1 MTAMEVVI
9 LILGVLAFIASFV
22 VKGSSKSDEE
32 RFSEEE
38 IKELVNKEY
47 ENTKYKMKEAS
58 EDAVAESLEKA
69 ERSLEK
75 LTNEKMLALGEYSDN
90 IMSQISTN
98 HQETVFMYDMLNKN
112 KEELTNYVSEVKAEA
127 EDAKKLA
134 EKAKKDA
141 LSATDEA
148 EVARN
153 EAKQALLASEEAM
166 KKNALAE
173 EHMILARQ
181 AMEEASR
188 EVIPPV
194 TQTVYPEERDVYT
207 AAKQFKM
214 PVQEENLDAEVEAFE
229 QYLDEETNYDEQ
241 PGAESI
247 IAEAEKTI
255 LDFQI
260 GDAEFEDRTI
270 PKQSGL
276 ALSDDFEK
284 VAQAYEEEQEE
295 KGFDEELVSDEM
307 EPLVETIKSEPLEEK
322 VIPGEQSAYAQLY
335 DVLKDE
341 EPVIEENVPAK
352 PESIK
357 DLIKKTDAVK
367 QKNKNINANSIKA
380 ALKKQADPTTF
391 QFDAGDGN
399 SDDTNA
405 RIIALHKKG
414 KSNMAIAKEIGLG
427 VGEVNLVIGLY
438 DH

>member
-47 ENTKYKMKEAS
+47 ENTKYKIKEAS

-127 EDAKKLA
+127 EDAKNLA

-141 LSATDEA
+141 LSASDEA

-194 TQTVYPEERDVYT
+194 AQTVYPEERDVYT

-229 QYLDEETNYDEQ
+229 QYLDEETNYEEQ
-241 PGAESI
+241 PSAESI

-307 EPLVETIKSEPLEEK
+307 ETLVETIKSEPLEEK